1 MRSVS
6 VVNCYVSPFLLSFS
20 FFLPFGLLSTG
31 GFSSLLMARWDAILS
46 LPVQN
51 PPTPELSA
59 AHITWSKVEGWKD
72 TIDRL
77 ALIPYS
83 RVNDFV
89 RGESNNKHCPTRF
102 HIEARRKRS
111 THSAC
116 KPKVDGILEYI
127 LYWCSF
133 GPDDHRKGGVV
144 RPSRAYAVH
153 RKTPAGRPNTKRG
166 CTCHFIV
173 KRLIAEPSVAL
184 IIYNKDKHVDKN
196 GLPCHGSMDQK
207 AAGTRAMFAP
217 YISDEFK
224 LQVMSLLHVGVP
236 VETIM
241 QRHTEAVERQGGP
254 SNRDDLLTHRCVR
267 RMERKIRR
275 TTYELDM
282 DDAVSVSMWVENNHD
297 QVFFYEDYSRSDTFV
312 LGIQTDWQLQQM
324 ICYGNRS
331 LLASDSKF
339 GSNKLKYPV
348 YSVLVFDSDK
358 NAIPVAWIITPKFAN
373 SEIHRWLGTL
383 YHRVRT
389 KDPTWQLGGFIIDDP
404 LADLFTIKE
413 LLQCS
418 VSISFWRLRRAWHKN
433 LLMKCCDMETCAMMS
448 KQLGEALHSICDG
461 TGDVGLFEAFLERF
475 VGCAEFSDYFKATW
489 FPRLGVWIKALRSLP
504 SATSEVT
511 SAIESYHHLLKIRLL
526 NEKDQ
531 FVYQRADWLVQKL
544 STKVHS
550 YYWLD
555 EYSEKEIF
563 SRYWKDEWK
572 RGLSAWREGS
582 QIPAADIKIEP
593 NCAKVVCQ
601 KNREMAHV
609 VLNPGSE
616 FALCDCTWS
625 KAGYICK
632 HAAGSTKVYRERG
645 LVGPSMSMIC
655 YNRALMSM
663 LDCVPSDC
671 LVRDH
676 AVGLA
681 VRVRE
686 ELVSLLCSKEKKDKE
701 IGVRDSQQSSGKIE
715 NEFCISK
722 DDDTEA
728 SEKRAEKNGVME
740 RSGDGL
746 NVEVQAD
753 VMDIDAQC
761 NNEKSDHYCDATAV
775 NSAEKTGDKS
785 NDKKDIR
792 EDEIIE
798 IHPSEPSQQMEVD
811 ISEKDMCVS
820 EKSLQDVDIA
830 NGSVENSDKVE

>member
-1 MRSVS
+1 
-6 VVNCYVSPFLLSFS
+6 
-20 FFLPFGLLSTG
+20 
-31 GFSSLLMARWDAILS
+31 MARWDEILS

-59 AHITWSKVEGWKD
+59 ADITWSKVEGWKE
-72 TIDRL
+72 TMDRL

-83 RVNDFV
+83 RINDFV
-89 RGESNNKHCPTRF
+89 RGESNNKECPTRF
-102 HIEARRKRS
+102 HVEARRKRS
-111 THSAC
+111 TESSC

-133 GPDDHRKGGVV
+133 GPDDHRKGGAV
-144 RPSRAYAVH
+144 RPSRAYAVR

-184 IIYNKDKHVDKN
+184 IIYNKDKHIDKN
-196 GLPCHGSMDQK
+196 GLPCHGPMDQK

-275 TTYELDM
+275 TTYELDL
-282 DDAVSVSMWVENNHD
+282 DDALSVSMWVENNQD
-297 QVFFYEDYSRSDTFV
+297 QVFFFEDYSKSDSFV
-312 LGIQTDWQLQQM
+312 IGIQTDWQLQQM
-324 ICYGNRS
+324 IRFGNRS
-331 LLASDSKF
+331 LLASTSKF

-358 NAIPVAWIITPKFAN
+358 NPIPVAWIITPN
-373 SEIHRWLGTL
+373 YSNGDIHRWLGAL

-404 LADLFTIKE
+404 LADVFSIKE
-413 LLQCS
+413 LLHCS
-418 VSISFWRLRRAWHKN
+418 VLISFWRLRHAWYKN
-433 LLMKCCDMETCAMMS
+433 LLAKCSNLEICAMIS
-448 KQLGEALHSICDG
+448 KQLGEAVHSICDG
-461 TGDVGLFEAFLERF
+461 TGDMGLFEAFLDNI

-504 SATSEVT
+504 TATSEVA
-511 SAIESYHHLLKIRLL
+511 SAIESYHRLLKIRLL
-526 NEKDQ
+526 NEEDQ
-531 FVYQRADWLVQKL
+531 NVYQRADWLVQKL

-563 SRYWKDEWK
+563 SRYWKHEWK
-572 RGLSAWREGS
+572 RGLGAWKEGS
-582 QIPAADIKIEP
+582 QIPAADIKIEQ
-593 NCAKVVCQ
+593 NCAKVVSQ
-601 KNREMAHV
+601 DNREVVHV

-616 FALCDCTWS
+616 FALCDCTCS

-632 HAAGSTKVYRERG
+632 HVVSSTRVYRERG
-645 LVGPSMSMIC
+645 LAGPSISMIC
-655 YNRALMSM
+655 YNRALMSV
-663 LDCVPSDC
+663 LDCVPTDC

-676 AVGLA
+676 AVGLT

-686 ELVSLLCSKEKKDKE
+686 ELAFLLSTKRKKDKE
-701 IGVRDSQQSSGKIE
+701 TRVKEFQLSPEKRE
-715 NEFCISK
+715 NETSFSR
-722 DDDTEA
+722 DDELEA
-728 SEKRAEKNGVME
+728 SEKRSEKNDGME
-740 RSGDGL
+740 KTGDGYL
-746 NVEVQAD
+746 NLEGETSM
-753 VMDIDAQC
+753 MDIDPQS
-761 NNEKSDHYCDATAV
+761 NTEKTDYYSDARAV
-775 NSAEKTGDKS
+775 NSADKTVDKS
-785 NDKKDIR
+785 NDKKDDII
-792 EDEIIE
+792 EDEILE
-798 IHPSEPSQQMEVD
+798 IRPSEPMAVD
-811 ISEKDMCVS
+811 IPEKVVS
-820 EKSLQDVDIA
+820 NGPKLHQDVDIT
-830 NGSVENSDKVE
+830 NGLNESSDQIVVESSVDLDKKKMYS